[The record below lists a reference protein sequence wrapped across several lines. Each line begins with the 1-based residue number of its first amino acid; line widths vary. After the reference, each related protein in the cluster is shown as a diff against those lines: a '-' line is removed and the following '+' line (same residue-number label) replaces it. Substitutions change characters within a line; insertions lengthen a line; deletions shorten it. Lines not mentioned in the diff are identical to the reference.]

1 MANVKSYCTACGKL
15 KDSSAEFIQNGV
27 TDSIC
32 TSLGNDTGLNPENGN
47 NTCTDMENANDC
59 LTKGLYDIID
69 GFDLCDWKLFMSQYA
84 NNDYNMKAA
93 MICWM
98 CGLQDQLYNLQL
110 QNLAIETQYT
120 IQQSTPGLSV
130 EIDRQGNFTF
140 RYSDWIHTSDYEKVA
155 DGVITGK
162 VDFCMKPNKDKSA
175 TYKFNSVTLKHYSY
189 KMTGVSAGS
198 APTVSIRV
206 PNKSGSLVYQKI
218 TNASFEEDINKT
230 VELSMS
236 GTVKAGE
243 TTNWLQF
250 LSIYVDW
257 LEDDEISLHT
267 RFVNDNKV
275 NFVICRD

>member
-1 MANVKSYCTACGKL
+1 
-15 KDSSAEFIQNGV
+15 
-27 TDSIC
+27 
-32 TSLGNDTGLNPENGN
+32 
-47 NTCTDMENANDC
+47 
-59 LTKGLYDIID
+59 
-69 GFDLCDWKLFMSQYA
+69 
-84 NNDYNMKAA
+84 
-93 MICWM
+93 
-98 CGLQDQLYNLQL
+98 
-110 QNLAIETQYT
+110 
-120 IQQSTPGLSV
+120 
-130 EIDRQGNFTF
+130 
-140 RYSDWIHTSDYEKVA
+140 
-155 DGVITGK
+155 
-162 VDFCMKPNKDKSA
+162 
-175 TYKFNSVTLKHYSY
+175 
-189 KMTGVSAGS
+189 MTGVQAGS